1 MVYDVIEK
9 CEVDRSAGLISDQQ
23 IRLTGKN
30 PSADYPISLR
40 MVVYEDYG
48 TNNVYRFLTNKVSV
62 DSLIVVEL
70 YEERWIIELFFK

>member
-1 MVYDVIEK
+1 
-9 CEVDRSAGLISDQQ
+9 
-23 IRLTGKN
+23 
-30 PSADYPISLR
+30 